1 MKNAQKELN
10 NSEYF
15 TPTLRMD
22 NEDEDEDENEK
33 TERDIFKVALG
44 YVRS

>member
-22 NEDEDEDENEK
+22 NEDEDENEK

>member
-1 MKNAQKELN
+1 MELN